1 MRNGFHKN
9 NIVPCNKI
17 TVGTITFGIIL
28 IFNELCKHSSFIY
41 ETIYLKGIFQ
51 VIRIVHDFTLGL
63 LPIPSIYIVL
73 FCFLIYFFRSKLGSI
88 KAFLAGLTGFL
99 IWVLNCFYLLWGF
112 NYTQPSIYES
122 LAMDKVQL
130 DSTYIRAEFT
140 RQTKIVEELATKE
153 IKQYSHSL
161 LESEI
166 RPVQER
172 LLQRFGMP
180 TIGRVRIRKV
190 PKRLLLLI
198 RTSGIYIPHAIEG
211 HIDPGLY
218 YKQHPFTIAHEMAH
232 GYGYTDESVCNFIAY
247 LTCLESDNL
256 TIQYSAK
263 LAYWRYLAIQFRDA
277 FPEEYSEKYNSLD
290 PSLLSDLKSIRKHI
304 EQYKDLMPVMK
315 DKIYDSYLKTHGV
328 KAGIKSYDMMI
339 ELIAAYNARP
349 D

>member
-1 MRNGFHKN
+1 MRNGFSKN
-9 NIVPCNKI
+9 NIVPLNKI
-17 TVGTITFGIIL
+17 TVGAITFGIIL
-28 IFNELCKHSSFIY
+28 IFNELCKYSSTLY

-51 VIRIVHDFTLGL
+51 AIRIAHDFTLGF

-73 FCFLIYFFRSKLGSI
+73 IGFLVYFFRAKLGSFKSFI
-88 KAFLAGLTGFL
+88 AGLIGFL
-99 IWVLNCFYLLWGF
+99 LWVLNCFYLLWGF
-112 NYTQPSIYES
+112 NYTQPTLYES

-130 DSTYIRAEFT
+130 DSTYIRAEFE

-153 IKQYSHSL
+153 SKQSSHSEFESLIRPIQETL
-161 LESEI
+161 LE
-166 RPVQER
+166 Q
-172 LLQRFGMP
+172 FDMP
-180 TIGRVRIRKV
+180 TIGRVRIRRL
-190 PKRLLLLI
+190 PKGLLLLI

-218 YKQHPFTIAHEMAH
+218 YIQHPFTIAHEMAH

-256 TIQYSAK
+256 TIRYSGE
-263 LAYWRYLAIQFRDA
+263 LAYWRYLAIQFRNA
-277 FPEEYSEKYNSLD
+277 FPEEYSEKYK
-290 PSLLSDLKSIRKHI
+290 LLEPALVTDLKNIKKHI

-339 ELIAAYNARP
+339 ELIAAYRVKQG
-349 D
+349 